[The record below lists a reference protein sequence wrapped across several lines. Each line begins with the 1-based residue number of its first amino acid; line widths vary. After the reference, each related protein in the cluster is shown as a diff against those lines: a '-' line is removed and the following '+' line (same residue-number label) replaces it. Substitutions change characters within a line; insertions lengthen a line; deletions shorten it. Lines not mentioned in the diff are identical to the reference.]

1 MSWATCYAGCNNIHS
16 EQPALMSD
24 GRVSTSWDP
33 SCEAN
38 NRLKKA
44 LNLET
49 NYDYRQ
55 YLIKEG
61 LNVIKSNRKEA
72 LNHNKYNDFYSNE
85 LDNHNKHV
93 FNGVQDK
100 SQPFGFETS
109 DLKNLYLSRQQ
120 LNARKEAPIIRMPQ
134 KN

>member
-16 EQPALMSD
+16 EKPALMSD
-24 GRVSTSWDP
+24 GRFNTNWDP

-38 NRLKKA
+38 NRLKKF
-44 LNLET
+44 LKIET

-55 YLIKEG
+55 YLMKEG
-61 LNVIKSNRKEA
+61 VNVIKSNRKEA
-72 LNHNKYNDFYSNE
+72 LDQNKYNDFYSNE
-85 LDNHNKHV
+85 LDNHNKYI
-93 FNGVQDK
+93 FNGVQDN
-100 SQPFGFETS
+100 SQPFGFENS

-134 KN
+134 MK